1 MSTSTSPIGRAW
13 WIPRLAAAAILGQTL
28 VFKFS
33 GAPESVHIFQTL
45 GAEPVGRIGSAVVE
59 LACVALLLAPL
70 GRRALAL
77 GGLLTA
83 GTMGGAVVAH
93 LTRLGVEVQ
102 GDGGLL
108 FGLALVT
115 LSCGLAVAWRTRD
128 ALPLPG
134 RG

>member
-1 MSTSTSPIGRAW
+1 MSTSASPLGRAW

-33 GAPESVHIFQTL
+33 GAPESVHIFEAL
-45 GAEPVGRIGSAVVE
+45 GAEPVGRIGSGVVE
-59 LACVALLLAPL
+59 LACVVLLLAPL

-83 GTMGGAVVAH
+83 GTMAGAVVAH

-115 LSCGLAVAWRTRD
+115 LLCGLAVAWRTRG